1 MNLKTALKT
10 KACIRGKVYPWE
22 LSKTEK
28 AWDSS
33 YKCKKCYEQCK
44 DKEKPNLSTLES
56 AENQSCWI
64 FKRAKDEGLIT
75 FKGAIRLIVYIFL
88 EIMESRKQWNDILS
102 MLKENNYSDLSTQ
115 WNYPFG
121 RKQNSVKHYPSNKK
135 TNTFLKIKYEKETFS
150 N

>member
-10 KACIRGKVYPWE
+10 KAYIRGKVYPWD

-56 AENQSCWI
+56 VENQSCWI
-64 FKRAKDEGLIT
+64 KRAKDEGLIIT
-75 FKGAIRLIVYIFL
+75 FKGAIRLTVYIFL
-88 EIMESRKQWNDILS
+88 EIMEFRKQWNDILS
-102 MLKENNYSDLSTQ
+102 MLKENNYSDLCT

-121 RKQNSVKHYPSNKK
+121 RKQQNSVKHYPSNKK
-135 TNTFLKIKYEKETFS
+135 INF
-150 N
+150 